1 VSTSFPVPDLVYRGL
16 KNKKCIDTT
25 RGVVT
30 PEAYI
35 RREGEEGISVATSP
49 QAVRDVLETLR
60 GIAELDVTD
69 IRSIVNRA
77 TGTPL
82 DVVLDNPPHGNIIG
96 VPRLSEDKMV
106 AESLAGELARISKL
120 LPPDHP

>member
-16 KNKKCIDTT
+16 KNRKCIDATH
-25 RGVVT
+25 GVVT

-60 GIAELDVTD
+60 GIAELAVTD

-77 TGTPL
+77 TGTPWTSYL
-82 DVVLDNPPHGNIIG
+82 II
-96 VPRLSEDKMV
+96 LHT
-106 AESLAGELARISKL
+106 AT
-120 LPPDHP
+120 